1 MLPLVSL
8 SHVNV
13 SLNGTLVLHDICWTL
28 SKGEHWAIS
37 GHNGSGKSTLLRLIR
52 GEVWPAPVDGGTR
65 TYYFD
70 DEPTHSPIGIRQK
83 IALVSAEQQTRYT
96 RQEWLLH
103 GWQIVFTGLFD
114 GDLLY
119 RYPTEAEREQVWQSM
134 ARVGVADL
142 FDANYQKL
150 SQGQLRKLLIA
161 RALIR
166 RPPVVALDEIC
177 VGLDPASRRQ
187 VLDLIENVAADGTQV
202 LYVNHRRE
210 EMLSA
215 ITHEL
220 VLKDGRVERKE
231 PRAKNQEPRVKSQ
244 ESTLRGKHQ
253 APSTWDS
260 GLRTQDSELLSIR
273 NADVAVDEGRV
284 VVLRGINWRMLA
296 GENWLVHGHN
306 GAGKSTLLKLVLGEW
321 WPAAGGTITR
331 FGEDFNN
338 VWEIKHRIGFFSSE
352 LQTRYAVDLP
362 ARDVIITGF
371 YSSIGWLQNSTAAQ
385 RERADELI
393 ELFNLQALA
402 KRNLLQMSYG
412 QARKVLIARAL
423 VNRPRLM
430 LLDEPFDGLDVD
442 FKAELSDILSN
453 AAIPHVNN
461 AQGNAGLTN
470 LILVSHY
477 ETDTLPCITH
487 QMELAHGQ
495 IVGQVRYGEVAQA
508 FE

>member
-1 MLPLVSL
+1 MSPLVSL

-13 SLNGTLVLHDICWTL
+13 SLNGTPVLHDICWVL
-28 SKGEHWAIS
+28 NKGENWAIT

-70 DEPTHSPIGIRQK
+70 AEPTNSPIGIRQK

-187 VLDLIENVAADGTQV
+187 VLDLIEEVAADGTQV

-210 EMLSA
+210 EMLNA
-215 ITHEL
+215 C
-220 VLKDGRVERKE
+220 
-231 PRAKNQEPRVKSQ
+231 
-244 ESTLRGKHQ
+244 
-253 APSTWDS
+253 
-260 GLRTQDSELLSIR
+260 LLYTS
-273 NADVAVDEGRV
+273 
-284 VVLRGINWRMLA
+284 
-296 GENWLVHGHN
+296 
-306 GAGKSTLLKLVLGEW
+306 
-321 WPAAGGTITR
+321 
-331 FGEDFNN
+331 
-338 VWEIKHRIGFFSSE
+338 
-352 LQTRYAVDLP
+352 
-362 ARDVIITGF
+362 
-371 YSSIGWLQNSTAAQ
+371 
-385 RERADELI
+385 
-393 ELFNLQALA
+393 
-402 KRNLLQMSYG
+402 
-412 QARKVLIARAL
+412 
-423 VNRPRLM
+423 
-430 LLDEPFDGLDVD
+430 
-442 FKAELSDILSN
+442 
-453 AAIPHVNN
+453 
-461 AQGNAGLTN
+461 
-470 LILVSHY
+470 
-477 ETDTLPCITH
+477 
-487 QMELAHGQ
+487 
-495 IVGQVRYGEVAQA
+495 
-508 FE
+508 